1 MKPMELIFIGAMIVV
16 IGGVVTAIGTLKQ
29 NKSSSAKSDKQLAK
43 IEELNQQNVNL
54 STNLS
59 ELSTKNSTLA
69 LQLGKV
75 SEQNS
80 LLISEVS
87 DAKSEVIKAKQ
98 EAFDNTFGSNEVI
111 FVPGASNHG
120 KFFNQSM
127 LPAYDL
133 RIFVTDFDKLLTCAK
148 ATRDKFGQILVNRSC
163 YEAST
168 KRFTVGVLYGQSVF
182 DALDAEAPSDKSYR
196 RVIKFMTRK
205 GTYYQQF
212 INVVPLGT
220 AYRIL
225 GPINETEHMKQF
237 MQASEDI
244 KEIKK
249 LEFKLIEEHSTFLK
263 AVDWEKE
270 FPLPVSFNVVN

>member
-16 IGGVVTAIGTLKQ
+16 IGGVITAVGTLKQ

-43 IEELNQQNVNL
+43 IEELSQQNLNL

-59 ELSTKNSTLA
+59 ELSNKNSTLA
-69 LQLGKV
+69 LQLLKL

-80 LLISEVS
+80 LLLSEVS
-87 DAKSEVIKAKQ
+87 DARSEVIKAKQ

-111 FVPGASNHG
+111 FLPGASNHG
-120 KFFNQSM
+120 KLFNKSM

-133 RIFVTDFDKLLTCAK
+133 RIFVTDFDQLLACAN
-148 ATRDKFGQILVNRSC
+148 ATIDKFGQTLVKRSC

-168 KRFTVGVLYGQSVF
+168 KQFTVGLLYGQSVF
-182 DALDAEAPSDKSYR
+182 DVLDLKTSSDKTYR

-212 INVVPLGT
+212 INNAPLGT

-225 GPINETEHMKQF
+225 CPTNETAHLKQF
-237 MQASEDI
+237 MQAPQDI

-249 LEFKLIEEHSTFLK
+249 EEFKLIEEHSTFLK

-270 FPLPVSFNVVN
+270 FPLPVSFILIN

>member
-16 IGGVVTAIGTLKQ
+16 IGGVITAIGTLKQ
-29 NKSSSAKSDKQLAK
+29 NKSSSVKSDTQLAK
-43 IEELNQQNVNL
+43 IDELNEQNVNL
-54 STNLS
+54 SISLS
-59 ELSTKNSTLA
+59 DLSTKNSELS
-69 LQLGKV
+69 LKLGKV
-75 SEQNS
+75 SEQNI

-87 DAKSEVIKAKQ
+87 DAKSEVVKAKQ

-111 FVPGASNHG
+111 FVPGSSNHG

-127 LPAYDL
+127 LPAYDV
-133 RIFVTDFDKLLTCAK
+133 RVFVTDFDQLLTCGN
-148 ATRDKFGQILVNRSC
+148 TVHDKFGQILVKKSC

-168 KRFTVGVLYGQSVF
+168 KQITLGLLYGQSIF
-182 DALDAEAPSDKSYR
+182 DAINVDAPSSKSYR

-225 GPINETEHMKQF
+225 SPINETQHLKQF
-237 MQASEDI
+237 MQAPEDI

-249 LEFKLIEEHSTFLK
+249 MEYKVIDEQSTFLK
-263 AVDWEKE
+263 AVDWKKE
-270 FPLPVSFNVVN
+270 FPLPVSFNLVN